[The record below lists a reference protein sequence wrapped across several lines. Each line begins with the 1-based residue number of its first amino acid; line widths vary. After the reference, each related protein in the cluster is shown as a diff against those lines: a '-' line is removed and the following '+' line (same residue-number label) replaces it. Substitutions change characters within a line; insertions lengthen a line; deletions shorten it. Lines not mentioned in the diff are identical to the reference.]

1 MRDPTRQPHVEGQ
14 IEAAHQRDID
24 TRHRE
29 NRLDIVDGAPRFEL
43 GDDQDAV
50 IGIGDRL
57 GDVVGTVPVV
67 GNAERAAAGPVRSIP
82 RRRDDCPGLLG
93 RLHMRN
99 HEAPGAQVEE
109 LDKVRVDVQL
119 VAVLT
124 QPAGDPE
131 AQPFALVGET
141 ERRVEAGDDEAAAA
155 ARAPLAETGHAGWIL
170 DGAGSTAD
178 VPGILG
184 TAKSGRHDP
193 LVPRWPVPANGAARG
208 AWPGRR
214 AATGRAGSSAL
225 RTSASPA
232 RRSRARAA

>member
-1 MRDPTRQPHVEGQ
+1 GRARRPPGSRQPGQ
-14 IEAAHQRDID
+14 
-24 TRHRE
+24 
-29 NRLDIVDGAPRFEL
+29 G
-43 GDDQDAV
+43 
-50 IGIGDRL
+50 
-57 GDVVGTVPVV
+57 
-67 GNAERAAAGPVRSIP
+67 S
-82 RRRDDCPGLLG
+82 RRRDGDRRAAPDGVQPVDLGAGRRRFTCYRGGSGGRPPLVGAGPGLLLDDEIALY
-93 RLHMRN
+93 REHAASL
-99 HEAPGAQVEE
+99 AQVEE

-193 LVPRWPVPANGAARG
+193 LVPRWPVAAIGGGAR
-208 AWPGRR
+208 RR
-214 AATGRAGSSAL
+214 ARTPGGYWTRRIVRASDQCFSS
-225 RTSASPA
+225 P
-232 RRSRARAA
+232 